1 MEQHDLAL
9 EFARVYVLEFY
20 LRKVSCLHS
29 MFHLLYRFP
38 SYDLDTSLSSTQVVS
53 PLNLH

>member
-29 MFHLLYRFP
+29 MFHLLCRLP
-38 SYDLDTSLSSTQVVS
+38 SCDLDTSLSSIQVVS